1 MVRNTVVFLAVMLVA
16 VAMKA
21 ERYYVY
27 FSDGRVW
34 GYPKEM
40 VKEVQ
45 SDDAEGYSLTL
56 LNDSVLSW
64 GSAEVE
70 RLSELPP
77 AFPAMTALA
86 FMEELNDE
94 LTGDVDAV
102 IADDGRA
109 VASVASIGKYLTPTF
124 VLDAPDA
131 KAYVDGVEQVS
142 GVSRLR
148 FADEVTYVVANDGHE
163 QLAYVKLSDEVWSET
178 GITVEQIP
186 LTADMLSTN
195 APTSI
200 EGEGLDMMLDGNNS
214 TFFHSTWSKDA
225 VYEVDLTKQVYV
237 QVDLT
242 KGVKEFQF
250 RYVSRPNTERYNI
263 QEWKIEASADGVL
276 WNEVEVLDEAEGL
289 VVSGQ
294 GVDYTSPVISMDKAY
309 THLRFTATKVG
320 YKNYLCLAELNLYE
334 VTGKVDEPEL
344 LKPATYAYSMTPMG
358 REVTVDIDW
367 PAERAASVPRIDID
381 IDGGVMVTSKDYYLN
396 ALITIQGQGVW
407 PDFVD
412 SVQIKGRGNT
422 SWRDFDKKPYRLK
435 FAKSVK
441 PFGWKKGKN
450 WNLLAQAQ
458 KGSMMTNPIAMKIAR
473 MVDAAAAND
482 AMPVELYMNGKYLGS
497 YLFTQKTG
505 LANNSVDLEDETQ
518 AVFLELDKYYDEVYK
533 FKSASYNLPVNIKE
547 PDLSEG
553 ESLLTYELIQ
563 ADFNTFATSVKRN
576 SNFERFV
583 DLEKLV
589 RFMLVNELVLNIEL
603 GHPKSVFLYR
613 ENLNDMNTA
622 YTFGPVWDFD
632 WAYGYEI
639 NRNYCTAGST
649 DYIFNTLTSS
659 PGNNFFSA
667 LWQSSP
673 WVKCLY
679 YRLWK
684 HFVANHLQEMLDYV
698 DDYYDFAKTSFV
710 NNTTVWSDGNGYET
724 HAANMRQW
732 LAQRADFLMGSLAV
746 YEDNAAT
753 PYTYGDTNNDG
764 EISEADLQTLL
775 AHMFEEE
782 GETTFVEEQADID
795 ANGRVSVSDLAWM
808 GNLIAR
814 MENMETSNLMN
825 WQEWDMTSDENE
837 FPLSLTTVET
847 TKGRAWELTASL
859 TNNHPY
865 VACTMELALPD
876 GIIVD
881 TTRSNFELGERV
893 KDSHIFTGRH
903 IEYNVYRIIGY
914 SPLNLAMSGTEGI
927 LFNLPLT
934 ANVPI
939 SEGVYPIAFNM
950 IRFAKADGT
959 EVSFYDAIDYLSVS
973 ANDIHP
979 LTNDAQVQWPA
990 DIYDLQGRLIRRQA
1004 TSFEGLEK
1012 GIYVVGDRKVVK
1024 N

>member
-1 MVRNTVVFLAVMLVA
+1 MRNTVVFLAAMLAA
-16 VAMKA
+16 VTIKA

-40 VKEVQ
+40 VKEMK
-45 SDDAEGYSLTL
+45 SDDAGGYSLTL
-56 LNDSVLSW
+56 LNDSVLAWSN
-64 GSAEVE
+64 AEVE
-70 RLSELPP
+70 QLNELPP
-77 AFPAMTALA
+77 VFPAMTELT

-94 LTGDVDAV
+94 LTDDVDAV
-102 IADDGRA
+102 ITNDGRA

-124 VLDAPDA
+124 VLDNPDA
-131 KAYVDGVEQVS
+131 KAYVNGVEQVS

-148 FADEVTYVVANDGHE
+148 FADEVTYVVANDGYK
-163 QLAYVKLSDEVWSET
+163 QLAAVKLSDEVWSET
-178 GITVEQIP
+178 GITTERIP
-186 LTADMLSTN
+186 LSADMLSTN
-195 APTSI
+195 SPTSI
-200 EGEGLDMMLDGNNS
+200 EGEGLEMMLDGNNS
-214 TFFHSTWSKDA
+214 TFFHSTWSKDT
-225 VYEVDLTKQVYV
+225 VYEVDLTKQIYV

-242 KGVKEFQF
+242 KAIREFQF

-276 WNEVEVLDEAEGL
+276 WNEVKVLDETGGL

-334 VTGKVDEPEL
+334 VTGKADEPEL
-344 LKPATYAYSMTPMG
+344 LKPATYAYSMVPMG
-358 REVTVDIDW
+358 REVRVDIDW
-367 PAERAASVPRIDID
+367 PTERATSVPRIDID
-381 IDGGVMVTSKDYYLN
+381 IDGGAMVTSKDYYLN

-407 PDFVD
+407 PDFMD

-553 ESLLTYELIQ
+553 ESLLTYEQIQ
-563 ADFNTFATSVKRN
+563 ADFNKFETSVKEN
-576 SNFERFV
+576 SHFERFV
-583 DLEKLV
+583 DLNKLV

-613 ENLNDMNTA
+613 ENLNYMNTA

-639 NRNYCTAGST
+639 NRNYCTTGST
-649 DYIFNTLTSS
+649 DYIFDKLTSS
-659 PGNNFFSA
+659 PGNHFFSA
-667 LWQSSP
+667 LWKSSP
-673 WVKCLY
+673 WVNCLY

-684 HFVANHLQEMLDYV
+684 HFVANHLQEVLDYV
-698 DDYYDFAKTSFV
+698 DDYYDFAKTSFI
-710 NNTTVWSDGNGYET
+710 NNTTAWSDGNGYEN
-724 HAANMRQW
+724 HAANMKQW
-732 LAQRADFLMGSLAV
+732 LAQRADFLMGNLAV
-746 YEDNAAT
+746 YEDDTAT

-782 GETTFVEEQADID
+782 TTIVKEQADID

-808 GNLIAR
+808 SNLIAR
-814 MENMETSNLMN
+814 MGNIETSNLMN
-825 WQEWDMTSDENE
+825 WNGWNMTSDENE

-859 TNNHPY
+859 ANNHPY
-865 VACTMELALPD
+865 VACTMDLVLPK
-876 GIIVD
+876 GITVNANQSD
-881 TTRSNFELGERV
+881 FGLGERV

-903 IEYNVYRIIGY
+903 IADNAYRIIGY
-914 SPLNLAMSGTEGI
+914 SPLNLTISGTEGT
-927 LFNLPLT
+927 LFNLSLT
-934 ANVPI
+934 ANAPI
-939 SEGVYPIAFNM
+939 SEGVYPIFFNT
-950 IRFAKADGT
+950 IYFVKADGT
-959 EVSFYDAIDYLSVS
+959 EVSFYDATDYLSVS
-973 ANDIHP
+973 ANDMHT
-979 LTNDAQVQWPA
+979 LTNEAQVQWPA

-1004 TSFEGLEK
+1004 TSLEGLEK
-1012 GIYVVGDRKVVK
+1012 GIYVVGGRRIIR